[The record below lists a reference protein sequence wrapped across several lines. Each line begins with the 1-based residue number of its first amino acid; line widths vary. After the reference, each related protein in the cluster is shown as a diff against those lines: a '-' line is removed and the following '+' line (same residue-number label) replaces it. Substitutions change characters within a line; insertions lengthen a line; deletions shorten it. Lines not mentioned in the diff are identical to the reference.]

1 MVKLHY
7 LSYVLMVA
15 ILTGCEPN
23 LFAGGASVGGSGKPD
38 GSHTAVD
45 EHSVI
50 DKTIVY
56 GATVQDQCGDLQRTM
71 QFVDVAGQPLATG
84 SKQDAPTTIHVQIVL
99 ENLSSEPISEE
110 WANCRLPTKIAD
122 ASGKTLED
130 NQVFECPQSASTR
143 TWGSKE
149 VKQLQ
154 LRALI
159 SGRPDDYA
167 VHYQAPVIAA
177 KAGSKDE
184 LTVYSCAPLS
194 LPYTIEKKQ
203 VE

>member
-1 MVKLHY
+1 MVKLHQ
-7 LSYVLMVA
+7 LSYLLVAVL
-15 ILTGCEPN
+15 LSGCEPE
-23 LFAGGASVGGSGKPD
+23 LFAGGASVGGSGKPG

-50 DKTIVY
+50 DKTVVY

-71 QFVDVAGQPLATG
+71 QFVDLAGQPLPTG
-84 SKQDAPTTIHVQIVL
+84 IKQDAPTTIHVQIVL
-99 ENLSSEPISEE
+99 ENLSADTISEE
-110 WANCRLPTKIAD
+110 LADCRLPTKIVD
-122 ASGKTLED
+122 ASGKTLE
-130 NQVFECPQSASTR
+130 NNHVLECPQSASTR

-149 VKQLQ
+149 VKQLT

-159 SGRPDDYA
+159 SGRPDLYA

-177 KAGSKDE
+177 KAGSKEE
-184 LTVYSCAPLS
+184 LTVYNCAPLA
-194 LPYTIEKKQ
+194 LLYTIEKKQ